1 MSLGLF
7 STLMARK
14 VRIEYPS
21 SCPVIPS
28 HSELEYEDHTGLLI
42 SETLPDGGVKRYKYN
57 KKGEKVFEYGTRTN
71 PVKFEYDAQGR
82 MIKMWTYK
90 DFSGDPDAPGT
101 GALTQW
107 TYNQY
112 TGSLK
117 EKTDADSQDTV
128 YTYTDGGRID
138 TKTQANGAVTSYK
151 YDFETTG
158 TTSWKKGG
166 YLLEINYSGTPG
178 GDDVLFYSVSTLG
191 YDRLGRNTFSKKNSM
206 ETTRTYNLLSL
217 LESESYSGTGAVLD
231 DYSVEYDYDDYGRRT
246 RVEVKDNGFSKNKI
260 TYGYDTDTGRREW
273 IINGVY
279 KAKYGYASNSS
290 LISSIEFYNG
300 STRKMT
306 SLKDYDFLNRT
317 VSVDSEIE
325 SS

>member
-1 MSLGLF
+1 
-7 STLMARK
+7 
-14 VRIEYPS
+14 
-21 SCPVIPS
+21 
-28 HSELEYEDHTGLLI
+28 
-42 SETLPDGGVKRYKYN
+42 
-57 KKGEKVFEYGTRTN
+57 
-71 PVKFEYDAQGR
+71 
-82 MIKMWTYK
+82 
-90 DFSGDPDAPGT
+90 
-101 GALTQW
+101 
-107 TYNQY
+107 
-112 TGSLK
+112 
-117 EKTDADSQDTV
+117 
-128 YTYTDGGRID
+128 
-138 TKTQANGAVTSYK
+138 
-151 YDFETTG
+151 
-158 TTSWKKGG
+158 
-166 YLLEINYSGTPG
+166 
-178 GDDVLFYSVSTLG
+178 
-191 YDRLGRNTFSKKNSM
+191 LGRNTFSEKNSM

-317 VSVDSEIE
+317 ISVDSEIE
-325 SS
+325 SSGKHIGFGYQYNLASQRTQILREDGSQCH